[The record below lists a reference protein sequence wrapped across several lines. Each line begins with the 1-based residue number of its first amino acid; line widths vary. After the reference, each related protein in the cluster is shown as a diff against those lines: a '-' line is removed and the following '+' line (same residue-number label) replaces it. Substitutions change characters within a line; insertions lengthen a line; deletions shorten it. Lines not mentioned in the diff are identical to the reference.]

1 MKKLSILFALALLCF
16 ATMLF
21 AASPNMQEGKWELTM
36 AMQVEGVPFPM
47 PPIKYTQCFTKE
59 DVKDGNK
66 TLPTGSDKKKDN
78 CKVEDVKASSNSTTW
93 KMVCKDGTT
102 GSGQITYKG
111 SSYTST
117 MTLVAKNGGKTV
129 NNIKAKRLGDCK

>member
-1 MKKLSILFALALLCF
+1 MKKQFILSGIVLLLSG
-16 ATMLF
+16 TTLF
-21 AASPNMQEGKWELTM
+21 AAPPNMQEGKWEITM
-36 AMQVEGVPFPM
+36 AMKVEGVPFPM
-47 PPIKYTQCFTKE
+47 PPVKYTQCFTKE

-78 CKVEDVKASSNSTTW
+78 CQVTDVNASSNSATW

-102 GSGQITYKG
+102 GNGEITYKG

-117 MTLVAKNGGKTV
+117 MTLMTKDGGKTV
-129 NNIKAKRLGDCK
+129 NNIKANRIGDCK

>member
-66 TLPTGSDKKKDN
+66 TLPAGSDKKKDN

-102 GSGQITYKG
+102 GSGKITYKG

-129 NNIKAKRLGDCK
+129 NNIKAKRLGACK

>member
-1 MKKLSILFALALLCF
+1 MKKLSILSALALLCF

-117 MTLVAKNGGKTV
+117 MTLVAKDGGKTV